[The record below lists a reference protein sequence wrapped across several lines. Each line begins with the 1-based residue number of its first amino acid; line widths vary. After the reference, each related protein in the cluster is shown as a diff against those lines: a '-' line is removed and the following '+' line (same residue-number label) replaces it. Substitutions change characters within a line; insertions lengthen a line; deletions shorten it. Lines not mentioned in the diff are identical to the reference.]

1 MNRQENDMELKEAL
15 QNDIEIPDI
24 VNNRM
29 EDMYEKIRSGEVHMK
44 RIGGGGSRK
53 RMNRGLGIAAAAAC
67 LVIVLSG
74 VFYANPAL
82 EIDIPILGDVFGR
95 LQKMHVRNPYP
106 VKD

>member
-44 RIGGGGSRK
+44 RIGGGCSR
-53 RMNRGLGIAAAAAC
+53 
-67 LVIVLSG
+67 
-74 VFYANPAL
+74 
-82 EIDIPILGDVFGR
+82 
-95 LQKMHVRNPYP
+95 
-106 VKD
+106 